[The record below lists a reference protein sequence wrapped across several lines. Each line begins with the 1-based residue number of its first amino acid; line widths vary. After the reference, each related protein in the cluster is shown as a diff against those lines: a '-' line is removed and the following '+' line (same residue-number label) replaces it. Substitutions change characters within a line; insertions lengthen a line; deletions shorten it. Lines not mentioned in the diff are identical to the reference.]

1 MGQAMPA
8 PVLGVEGVSVH
19 YGGVRAVREVSFE
32 VAAGQAV
39 AILGANGAGKTS
51 LLRAI
56 SGLVPHDGEVMVGGV
71 ATTGLRPEQIARL
84 GLAHV
89 PDNRGVFDDLTVRE
103 NLTTALYGVGGHGG
117 PSAATAI
124 DEVFDLFPILRE
136 RQQQPAGTMSGGQQ
150 QMLTIARALVQR
162 PRVVMIDE
170 MSMGLAPVI
179 VAELFATIAQLTEQG
194 IAVVLVEQF
203 VDQALA
209 VVDHALVLSGG
220 TVVAAGKAADLAADD
235 VAALYLGATPAD
247 QEHVHATLE
256 EIPLPDSEPVD
267 VRLNARELRAL
278 HALAAAQGRD
288 PSQVAADALRQ
299 AIDLGRQE
307 TS

>member
-1 MGQAMPA
+1 MQDV
-8 PVLGVEGVSVH
+8 VLRVDGVSVH
-19 YGGVRAVREVSFE
+19 YGGVRAVRDVSFE

-56 SGLVPHDGEVMVGGV
+56 SGLVPFDGEVTVGG
-71 ATTGLRPEQIARL
+71 ATTAGLRPEQIARL

-89 PDNRGVFDDLTVRE
+89 PDDRGVFDDLTVRE
-103 NLTTALYGVGGHGG
+103 NLTTALYGVGAHRD
-117 PSAATAI
+117 PSATTVI
-124 DEVFDLFPILRE
+124 DEVFELFPILRE

-162 PRVVMIDE
+162 PRIVMIDE
-170 MSMGLAPVI
+170 MSMGLAPGI
-179 VAELFATIAQLTEQG
+179 VAELFATITQLTEQG

-209 VVDHALVLSGG
+209 VVDRALVLSGG
-220 TVVAAGKAADLAADD
+220 AVVAAGDASDLANDD
-235 VAALYLGATPAD
+235 VAALYLGETSAA
-247 QEHVHATLE
+247 EGHVDASLE
-256 EIPLPDSEPVD
+256 EIALPDSEPVD

-278 HALAAAQGRD
+278 KALAAAQGRD
-288 PSQVAADALRQ
+288 PSQIATEALRQ
-299 AIDLGRQE
+299 AIALESDLERQE
-307 TS
+307 SP

>member
-1 MGQAMPA
+1 MAEV
-8 PVLGVEGVSVH
+8 VLRAERVSVH

-56 SGLVPHDGEVMVGGV
+56 SGLVPHDGTVTVGGV
-71 ATTGLRPEQIARL
+71 AATGLRPEQIARL

-89 PDNRGVFDDLTVRE
+89 PDDRGVFDDLTVRE
-103 NLTTALYGVGGHGG
+103 NLTTALYGVGAHRD
-117 PSAATAI
+117 PSAATVI

-170 MSMGLAPVI
+170 MSMGLAPAI
-179 VAELFATIAQLTEQG
+179 VAELFATVQQLTEQG

-209 VVDHALVLSGG
+209 VVDRALVLSGG
-220 TVVAAGKAADLAADD
+220 RVVADGDAADLADD
-235 VAALYLGATPAD
+235 DIAALYLGAGSAGQD
-247 QEHVHATLE
+247 HVDATLE
-256 EIPLPDSEPVD
+256 EIVLPDSEPVD

-278 HALAAAQGRD
+278 QALAASQGRD
-288 PSQVAADALRQ
+288 PSQIAADALRQ
-299 AIDLGRQE
+299 TIDLGSGPGRQE